1 MTNRE
6 MPRDSG
12 RLPESV
18 AGSDGRGGDAHQPL
32 GPAPATAL
40 AWNVYGAGIDHI
52 GRDGR
57 PETVDV
63 PRPQPDQLLIRVD
76 AVGLCFSDIKLL
88 RLGGEHPKLYGR
100 DLATNPTRL
109 GHETSVTVIEVGDD
123 LRDRFSPGQRLAIQ
137 PDIYVD
143 GRSTAYGYTIP
154 GGLIQ
159 YHVIGPEVLAADDGA
174 YVIPVDDRMG
184 YAETALT
191 EPWACVEASYTQRR
205 RLAPLPGGR
214 MWILA
219 RPDDERSY
227 DLATTVGAAG
237 RITLSGASEGL
248 EAAIRAAAR
257 GATVAA
263 ASLDDAA
270 SGGPYDDVIV
280 LGPQDPATISR
291 AGDAV
296 AFRGTI
302 NIVSDEPLDGPV
314 EIDVGR
320 LHYHYVAW
328 LGTAGTDASEAYGQE
343 RNRAELR
350 PGGVAVVVGAAGP
363 MGQMHV
369 ERALAM
375 ADGPRLVVG
384 VDLDADRL
392 AAARTKL
399 TPVADARGR
408 ELRIVALGREP
419 GALETMVR
427 ELTDGR
433 GADDVI
439 VTAPSGP
446 AVVSAAGAMA
456 PDGMLVLFAGVPVG
470 TRVTLDLS
478 PVFLHGAQYTG
489 TSGSRIVDQAL
500 VITKT
505 VAGELEPRR
514 ALAAVGGMETAA
526 EALQALVDGRYP
538 GKIVV
543 FPQLTGLPLTG
554 LADLANDPEIGPL
567 LQPDG
572 SWTAAA
578 ERALFA
584 RHARSAVPT

>member
-1 MTNRE
+1 MTTDN
-6 MPRDSG
+6 G
-12 RLPESV
+12 T
-18 AGSDGRGGDAHQPL
+18 GRGSPIE
-32 GPAPATAL
+32 PAPDSAL

-57 PETVDV
+57 PERVPV
-63 PRPQPDQLLIRVD
+63 PRPRPDQLLIRVD
-76 AVGLCFSDIKLL
+76 AVGLCFSDVKLL
-88 RLGGEHPKLYGR
+88 RLGGDHPKLYGR
-100 DLATNPTRL
+100 DLANDPTRL
-109 GHETSVTVIEVGDD
+109 GHETSVTVIEVGED
-123 LRDRFSPGQRLAIQ
+123 LRDRFTPGQRLAIQ

-159 YHVIGPEVLAADDGA
+159 YHTIGPEVLAADDGA

-214 MWILA
+214 MWIVA

-227 DLATTVGAAG
+227 DLAATVGGAG
-237 RITLSGASEGL
+237 SIVVSGASDGHET
-248 EAAIRAAAR
+248 AIRTAAGEAD
-257 GATVAA
+257 GATVTS
-263 ASLDDAA
+263 ASVDDAA

-280 LGPQDPATISR
+280 LGAQDPATIGR

-302 NIVSDEPLDGPV
+302 NIVSDQALTGPV

-328 LGTAGTDASEAYGQE
+328 LGTAGTDPSAAYGEE

-350 PGGVAVVVGAAGP
+350 RDGVTVVVGAAGP
-363 MGQMHV
+363 MGQMHI

-375 ADGPRLVVG
+375 AGGPRLVVG

-392 AAARTKL
+392 GAARAKL
-399 TPVADARGR
+399 QPVAQARGR
-408 ELRIVALGREP
+408 ELRIEALGREP
-419 GALETMVR
+419 GALEDLVR
-427 ELTDGR
+427 GVTNGR

-439 VTAPSGP
+439 VTAPSGA

-470 TRVTLDLS
+470 TRVALDLS

-489 TSGSRIVDQAL
+489 TSGSRIADQAL
-500 VITKT
+500 VVRKT
-505 VAGELEPRR
+505 IAGELEPRR

-554 LADLANDPEIGPL
+554 LDELADDPEIGPL
-567 LQPDG
+567 LGADG
-572 SWTAAA
+572 SWTSAA
-578 ERALFA
+578 EDALFA
-584 RHARSAVPT
+584 RFGRAAAPA

>member
-1 MTNRE
+1 MTT
-6 MPRDSG
+6 DHG
-12 RLPESV
+12 T
-18 AGSDGRGGDAHQPL
+18 GRGTSIE
-32 GPAPATAL
+32 PAPDSAL

-57 PETVDV
+57 PERVDV
-63 PRPQPDQLLIRVD
+63 PRPRPDQLLIRVD
-76 AVGLCFSDIKLL
+76 AVGLCFSDVKLL
-88 RLGGEHPKLYGR
+88 RLGGDHPKLYGR
-100 DLATNPTRL
+100 DLANDPTRL
-109 GHETSVTVIEVGDD
+109 GHETSVTVIEVGED
-123 LRDRFSPGQRLAIQ
+123 LRDRFTPGQRLAIQ

-159 YHVIGPEVLAADDGA
+159 YHNIGPEVLAADDGA
-174 YVIPVDDRMG
+174 YVIPVDERMG

-205 RLAPLPGGR
+205 RLAPLAGGR
-214 MWILA
+214 MWIVA

-227 DLATTVGAAG
+227 DLAATVGGAG
-237 RITLSGASEGL
+237 SIVVSGGSDGL
-248 EAAIRAAAR
+248 ESAIRAAAR
-257 GATVAA
+257 GGAGG
-263 ASLDDAA
+263 ASVTSASVDEAA

-280 LGPQDPATISR
+280 LGAQDPVTISR

-302 NIVSDEPLDGPV
+302 NIVSDQALTGPV
-314 EIDVGR
+314 DIDVGR

-328 LGTAGTDASEAYGQE
+328 LGTAFTDPSAAYGEE

-350 PGGVAVVVGAAGP
+350 RDGVTVVVGAAGP
-363 MGQMHV
+363 MGQMHI

-375 ADGPRLVVG
+375 AGGPRLVVG

-392 AAARTKL
+392 GAARAKL
-399 TPVADARGR
+399 QPVARARGR
-408 ELRIVALGREP
+408 ELRIEALGREP
-419 GALETMVR
+419 GALEELVR
-427 ELTDGR
+427 EVTNGR

-439 VTAPSGP
+439 VTAPSGA
-446 AVVSAAGAMA
+446 AVVSAAAAMA

-470 TRVTLDLS
+470 TRVALDLS

-489 TSGSRIVDQAL
+489 TSGSRIADQAL
-500 VITKT
+500 VVRKT
-505 VAGELEPRR
+505 IAGELEPRR

-543 FPQLTGLPLTG
+543 FPQLTGLALTG
-554 LADLANDPEIGPL
+554 LDELADDPEIGPL
-567 LQPDG
+567 LGADG
-572 SWTAAA
+572 SWTSAA
-578 ERALFA
+578 EDALFA
-584 RHARSAVPT
+584 RFGRAAAPA

>member
-1 MTNRE
+1 MTAAERGSVE
-6 MPRDSG
+6 RAPDS
-12 RLPESV
+12 
-18 AGSDGRGGDAHQPL
+18 
-32 GPAPATAL
+32 AL
-40 AWNVYGAGIDHI
+40 AWNVYGAGVDHI

-57 PETVDV
+57 PEHVPV
-63 PRPQPDQLLIRVD
+63 PRPRADQLLIRVD
-76 AVGLCFSDIKLL
+76 AVGLCFSDVKLL

-100 DLATNPTRL
+100 DLATDPTRL
-109 GHETSVTVIEVGDD
+109 GHETSVTVIEVGED

-137 PDIYVD
+137 PDIYVN

-205 RLAPLPGGR
+205 RLTPLAGGR
-214 MWILA
+214 MWIVA
-219 RPDDERSY
+219 RPDDARAY
-227 DLATTVGAAG
+227 DLATTVAAAG
-237 RITLSGASEGL
+237 AITVSGASEAL
-248 EAAIRAAAR
+248 AAAIRSAAGQAPL
-257 GATVAA
+257 T
-263 ASLDDAA
+263 SSSIDDAA
-270 SGGPYDDVIV
+270 SAGPYDDVVV

-302 NIVSDEPLDGPV
+302 NIVSDQPLAGPV

-328 LGTAGTDASEAYGQE
+328 LGTAGTNASAAYGEE

-350 PGGVAVVVGAAGP
+350 QGGVTVVVGAAGP
-363 MGQMHV
+363 MGQMHI

-375 ADGPRLVVG
+375 AAGPRLVVG

-392 AAARTKL
+392 AAARAKL
-399 TPVADARGR
+399 HPVALARGR
-408 ELRIVALGREP
+408 ELRIEALGREP
-419 GALETMVR
+419 GALDALVR
-427 ELTDGR
+427 GLTAGR

-439 VTAPSGP
+439 VTAPSGA
-446 AVVSAAGAMA
+446 AVVSAAAAMA

-470 TRVTLDLS
+470 TRVALDLS
-478 PVFLHGAQYTG
+478 PVFLQGAQYTG
-489 TSGSRIVDQAL
+489 TSGSRIADQAL
-500 VITKT
+500 VVRKT
-505 VAGELEPRR
+505 MEGELEPRR

-543 FPQLTGLPLTG
+543 FPQLSGLPLTG
-554 LADLANDPEIGPL
+554 LDELADDPEIGPL
-567 LQPDG
+567 LGADG
-572 SWTAAA
+572 SWTSAA
-578 ERALFA
+578 EEALFA
-584 RHARSAVPT
+584 RFGRAAAPA

>member
-1 MTNRE
+1 M
-6 MPRDSG
+6 
-12 RLPESV
+12 
-18 AGSDGRGGDAHQPL
+18 SDRIAPDGAAVE
-32 GPAPATAL
+32 PAPSTAL

-57 PETVDV
+57 PESVDV
-63 PRPQPDQLLIRVD
+63 PRPRPDQLLIRVD

-88 RLGGEHPKLYGR
+88 RLGGDHPKLYGR
-100 DLATNPTRL
+100 DLAIEPTRL
-109 GHETSVTVIEVGDD
+109 GHETSVTVIEVGED
-123 LRDRFSPGQRLAIQ
+123 LRDRFRPGQRLAIQ

-174 YVIPVDDRMG
+174 YVVPVDDRMG

-191 EPWACVEASYTQRR
+191 EPWACVEAAYTQRR
-205 RLAPLPGGR
+205 RLVPLAGGR
-214 MWILA
+214 IWILGL
-219 RPDDERSY
+219 PDDDRTY
-227 DLATTVGAAG
+227 RFGDALADGSEIAV
-237 RITLSGASEGL
+237 SGASPAL
-248 EAAIRAAAR
+248 LAAIRAAAPGTPVVER
-257 GATVAA
+257 SVDEAIAA
-263 ASLDDAA
+263 
-270 SGGPYDDVIV
+270 GPYDDVIAI
-280 LGPQDPATISR
+280 GRHDPDTVAR

-302 NIVSDEPLDGPV
+302 NLVSDEPLRGPV

-328 LGTAGTDASEAYGQE
+328 LGTSGLDVSAAYGTE

-350 PGGVAVVVGAAGP
+350 AGGVTVVVGAAGP
-363 MGQMHV
+363 MGQMHI

-375 ADGPRLVVG
+375 ADGPRLVIG

-392 AAARTKL
+392 SSARAKL
-399 TPVADARGR
+399 MPVAAARGR
-408 ELRIVALGREP
+408 ELRIEALGRDP
-419 GALETMVR
+419 DALATLVR
-427 ELTDGR
+427 ELTDRR
-433 GADDVI
+433 GADEVI
-439 VTAPSGP
+439 VTAPSGQ
-446 AVVSAAGAMA
+446 AVVSAAAAMA

-470 TRVTLDLS
+470 TRVALDLS

-489 TSGSRIVDQAL
+489 TSGSRIADQAL
-500 VITKT
+500 VVSKT

-526 EALQALVDGRYP
+526 EALQALVDGRFP

-543 FPQLTGLPLTG
+543 FPQLTGLPLTAV
-554 LADLANDPEIGPL
+554 ADLAEDPEIGPL
-567 LQPDG
+567 LAADG
-572 SWTAAA
+572 SWTSAA
-578 ERALFA
+578 EQALFA
-584 RHARSAVPT
+584 RHTRSAVRT

>member
-1 MTNRE
+1 M
-6 MPRDSG
+6 SG
-12 RLPESV
+12 VE
-18 AGSDGRGGDAHQPL
+18 
-32 GPAPATAL
+32 PAPKTSL

-63 PRPQPDQLLIRVD
+63 PRPRPDQLLIRID

-88 RLGGEHPKLYGR
+88 RLGGDHPKLYGR
-100 DLATNPTRL
+100 DLATEPTRL
-109 GHETSVTVIEVGDD
+109 GHETSVTVIEVGSE
-123 LRDRFSPGQRLAIQ
+123 LQDRFRPGQRLAIQ

-174 YVIPVDDRMG
+174 YVVPVDDRMG

-205 RLAPLPGGR
+205 RLQPLRGGR
-214 MWILA
+214 LLVLA
-219 RPDDERSY
+219 RPDDPRSY
-227 DLATTVGAAG
+227 SFGTTLAGAAE
-237 RITLSGASEGL
+237 ITVTGASPAL
-248 EAAIRAAAR
+248 RTAIAASADASTPILDRDLDEALAAA
-257 GATVAA
+257 
-263 ASLDDAA
+263 
-270 SGGPYDDVIV
+270 PFDDVIAI
-280 LGPQDPATISR
+280 GRHDPATIGR

-302 NIVSDEPLDGPV
+302 NIVSDAPLAGPV
-314 EIDVGR
+314 DIDVGR

-328 LGTAGTDASEAYGQE
+328 LGTSGTDVGAAYGE
-343 RNRAELR
+343 ARNRAELR
-350 PGGVAVVVGAAGP
+350 SDGVAVIVGAAGP
-363 MGQMHV
+363 MGQMHI
-369 ERALAM
+369 ERAIAM
-375 ADGPRLVVG
+375 ADGPRLVIG
-384 VDLDADRL
+384 VDLDAERL
-392 AAARTKL
+392 DAARSKLGPVAAAR
-399 TPVADARGR
+399 GR
-408 ELRIVALGREP
+408 DLRIVRIGPEP
-419 GALETMVR
+419 GALEAVVR
-427 ELTDGR
+427 EATGGR

-439 VTAPSGP
+439 ITAPSP
-446 AVVSAAGAMA
+446 AAVASGAAAMA

-470 TRVTLDLS
+470 TRVALDLS

-489 TSGSRIVDQAL
+489 TSGSRIADQAR
-500 VITKT
+500 VVSKT

-526 EALQALVDGRYP
+526 EALQALVDGRFP

-543 FPQLTGLPLTG
+543 FPQLTGLPLTAV
-554 LADLANDPEIGPL
+554 ADLAGDPEIGPL
-567 LQPDG
+567 LAPDG
-572 SWTAAA
+572 SWTSAA

-584 RHARSAVPT
+584 RHARTAVAT

>member
-1 MTNRE
+1 MTV
-6 MPRDSG
+6 
-12 RLPESV
+12 ES
-18 AGSDGRGGDAHQPL
+18 
-32 GPAPATAL
+32 APATAL

-63 PRPQPDQLLIRVD
+63 PRPGPDQLLIRVD

-88 RLGGEHPKLYGR
+88 RLGGDHPKLYGR
-100 DLATNPTRL
+100 DLATEPTRL
-109 GHETSVTVIEVGDD
+109 GHETSVTVIEVGED
-123 LRDRFSPGQRLAIQ
+123 LRDRYRPGQRLAIQ

-174 YVIPVDDRMG
+174 YVVPVDERMG

-191 EPWACVEASYTQRR
+191 EPWACVEAAYTQRR
-205 RLAPLPGGR
+205 RLEPLAGGR
-214 MWILA
+214 RWVVAL
-219 RPDDERSY
+219 PDDDRSY
-227 DLATTVGAAG
+227 QFGGALAGAAEIVVTG
-237 RITLSGASEGL
+237 ANPTLL
-248 EAAIRAAAR
+248 AAIQ
-257 GATVAA
+257 ATAGPATEVAERTLDEAVAA
-263 ASLDDAA
+263 
-270 SGGPYDDVIV
+270 GPYDDVVV
-280 LGPQDPATISR
+280 LGRHDPATVAR

-302 NIVSDEPLDGPV
+302 NLVSGEPFTGPV

-328 LGTAGTDASEAYGQE
+328 LGTRGRDVTAAYGE
-343 RNRAELR
+343 RRNRAELR
-350 PGGVAVVVGAAGP
+350 PGGVTVVVGAAGP

-375 ADGPRLVVG
+375 AGGPRLVVG

-392 AAARTKL
+392 ASARAKL
-399 TPVADARGR
+399 MPVAEERGR
-408 ELRIVALGREP
+408 ELRIEALGREP
-419 GALETMVR
+419 EALATFVR
-427 ELTDGR
+427 GITGGR

-439 VTAPSGP
+439 VTAPSGA
-446 AVVSAAGAMA
+446 AVVSAAAAMA

-470 TRVTLDLS
+470 TRVALDLS
-478 PVFLHGAQYTG
+478 PIFLHGAQYTG
-489 TSGSRIVDQAL
+489 TSGSRIADQAL
-500 VITKT
+500 VVTKT
-505 VAGELEPRR
+505 LAGELEPRR

-526 EALQALVDGRYP
+526 EALEALVDGRYP
-538 GKIVV
+538 GKIVI
-543 FPQLTGLPLTG
+543 FPQLTGLPLTAVSE
-554 LADLANDPEIGPL
+554 LASDPEIGPL
-567 LQPDG
+567 LGSDG
-572 SWTAAA
+572 SWTSEA

-584 RHARSAVPT
+584 RAGRSAVPT